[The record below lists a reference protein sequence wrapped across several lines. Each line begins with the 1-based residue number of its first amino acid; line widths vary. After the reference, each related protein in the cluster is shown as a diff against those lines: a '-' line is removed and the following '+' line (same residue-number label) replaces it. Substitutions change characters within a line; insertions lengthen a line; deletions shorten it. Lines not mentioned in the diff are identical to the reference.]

1 MQAKHGLSLETWS
14 AIHGVHTSLLK
25 RMSAAG
31 WDVSKRSEVLRW
43 IKVNGRETTRYVSQ
57 PDARPTPASKL
68 DPKERA
74 RARTRENPA
83 VMKFVRRSETSA
95 PSDPA
100 PKPTTQPP
108 KTPVDPLP
116 TLRWLSDRKEWFENL
131 SPEKRSEH
139 SAAEW
144 KKWLTEP

>member
-57 PDARPTPASKL
+57 PDTRPTPASKL

-100 PKPTTQPP
+100 PKPTTPPP
-108 KTPVDPLP
+108 KTPVRTDP
-116 TLRWLSDRKEWFENL
+116 TLLDLLPKLHYSGPAIEILVAMTPDQIK
-131 SPEKRSEH
+131 
-139 SAAEW
+139 AAIRG
-144 KKWLTEP
+144 